1 MNVKDLS
8 VTLHTKQIKECKEF
22 YVEVLGARTT
32 FDSGWYVVVTFIN
45 NMSVAFMESEDPTSS
60 TAIGN
65 VTLNILVE
73 DIEAEYLKLKDQV
86 NIICDLANQPWGDR
100 SFQILDPIGNTVYIY
115 MPAAVSDEY
124 KDAVKE

>member
-22 YVEVLGARTT
+22 YAEVLGARTT

-45 NMSVAFMESEDPTSS
+45 NMSVAFMEPEDPTSS